1 MKLQNIVVSSDP
13 NGINESAKNN
23 GELQHNNHQ
32 RAKELFPTNNDATGD
47 ATLNNNNNNGHT
59 AEKPEIP
66 PLPKQLLLQQ
76 QQLQQ
81 YPQQDN
87 NATTT
92 NANNIS
98 APMQQ
103 SAVHPPL
110 SAKPV
115 PMTRTQFFGL
125 DSLPSPVADRKS
137 NDSVNS
143 MTFKPDLPQKP
154 KIPKRPMVLG
164 LQTVTTNSTNRNSDD
179 ESAGT
184 QPTPINST
192 ATNGS
197 FRGNKTAEQLVQE
210 HCDNVSALQAN
221 IGSSNTSI
229 PSAILKEA
237 NHNNHHNTT
246 TANEVNAN
254 PNPAIFAP
262 PPSVINK
269 LSTFSYNPPSS
280 INSSSHPSATNNTTS
295 AVAATAG
302 TFSANNDNNKAMTTA
317 IDAPR
322 LTPTTPVSPNMIMTP
337 KRPTVPAPPPP
348 VIVKKPVE

>member
-32 RAKELFPTNNDATGD
+32 RAKELFPTNNDATGN

-76 QQLQQ
+76 QQQQ
-81 YPQQDN
+81 YPQQDH

-98 APMQQ
+98 APMPQ

-179 ESAGT
+179 ESAAT

-295 AVAATAG
+295 AVAAG

-322 LTPTTPVSPNMIMTP
+322 LTPTAPVSPNMIMTP